1 MGRELKMGTRL
12 VGRLKSDLD
21 HKDRQIESLSA
32 LSSALAVESD
42 LRGQ

>member
-21 HKDRQIESLSA
+21 HKDRQIESLST

-42 LRGQ
+42 LR